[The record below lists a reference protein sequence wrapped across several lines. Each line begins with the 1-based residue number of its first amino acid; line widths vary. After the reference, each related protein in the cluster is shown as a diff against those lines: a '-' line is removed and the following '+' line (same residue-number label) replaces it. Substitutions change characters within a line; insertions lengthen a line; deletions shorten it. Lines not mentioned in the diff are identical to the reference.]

1 MSKCGLCG
9 EDFGSGSHMV
19 IECKANMIPKALY
32 EKAAAWMADNEDSCL
47 LEENMDAKDVDQYLL
62 DEAMDI
68 MNEIYQIYSASDGGV
83 NLR

>member
-9 EDFGSGSHMV
+9 EDFGSKSHMV
-19 IECKANMIPKALY
+19 MECRANMIPKALY
-32 EKAAAWMADNEDSCL
+32 EKAACWMADYEEPSL
-47 LEENMDAKDVDQYLL
+47 LEETMPKEDIDQYLL
-62 DEAMDI
+62 DKAMDI